1 MHVLSA
7 SSVEWLWR
15 GFLTLLISS
24 TLFGS
29 EHYGYVR
36 SGKKA
41 LPGATVTA
49 SLDKWK
55 LVTTT
60 DESGM
65 YIFDLPEGGKWVFQ
79 AEMFGF
85 SPAREERTLTGG
97 ASVLDFDLELQAGG
111 VAGPPATA
119 PAAGF
124 QTVDL
129 EEQTDSPAQLEQ
141 QVEAAAAPPIAQP
154 MGGSDVNAAFLV
166 NGSLSGGLQSVQQ
179 ENFFDQLDRDQTI
192 AKTEKKSKSNLAP
205 GEKRARKAA
214 KKAKKKKS
222 LSDTVSSFGATKHQN
237 QIKGNVLYT
246 FRDSASDASPYSLSG
261 QPLNKPGYQQSR
273 LGAAAGGP
281 LPGSPQTTFFLNF
294 ALVRGGT
301 PYAHFDTRPPAGH

>member
-1 MHVLSA
+1 
-7 SSVEWLWR
+7 VEWLLR

-41 LPGATVTA
+41 IPGATVTA

-65 YIFDLPEGGKWVFQ
+65 YTFDLPGWGKWVFQ

-85 SPAREERTLTGG
+85 SPAREERTLIGG
-97 ASVLDFDLELQAGG
+97 ASVLDFDLELQAAG
-111 VAGPPATA
+111 VAETPATA

-124 QTVDL
+124 QTVDVK
-129 EEQTDSPAQLEQ
+129 EQADSQAQIDQ
-141 QVEAAAAPPIAQP
+141 QLEAAAAPPTAQP

-179 ENFFDQLDRDQTI
+179 ENFFDQLDRDQAI
-192 AKTEKKSKSNLAP
+192 AKKEKKAKGDLAP
-205 GEKRARKAA
+205 GEKRA
-214 KKAKKKKS
+214 KK
-222 LSDTVSSFGATKHQN
+222 GRQE
-237 QIKGNVLYT
+237 
-246 FRDSASDASPYSLSG
+246 G
-261 QPLNKPGYQQSR
+261 QEEEVPER
-273 LGAAAGGP
+273 H
-281 LPGSPQTTFFLNF
+281 
-294 ALVRGGT
+294 RE
-301 PYAHFDTRPPAGH
+301 